1 MTNPHKGE
9 VEIEVGEARYRLRF
23 SIDAI
28 CHLEEA
34 TGMSFALLAV
44 KLSNPATQS
53 VSLVRQ
59 VLHAGLSEAHPE
71 IDLKAAG
78 ELIVPAGGVAAVME
92 KFNRAVELAFPE
104 VKAAAAPPPK
114 GPRQRSGTGRP
125 S

>member
-1 MTNPHKGE
+1 MTNPHKGD
-9 VEIEVGEARYRLRF
+9 VELEVGDARYRLRF

-28 CHLEEA
+28 CRLEEA

-71 IDLKAAG
+71 IDLKPAG
-78 ELIVPAGGVAAVME
+78 ELIVPAGGVGAVME

-104 VKAAAAPPPK
+104 VKAAAAPP
-114 GPRQRSGTGRP
+114 
-125 S
+125 